1 MACAPGVDILDNCKG
16 LCIADIHRS
25 LGILWHQVILGNV
38 MLFIH
43 LELFIG
49 KELSSQVSLCRN
61 QVILRGFGILRLE
74 VILWLLDIL

>member
-1 MACAPGVDILDNCKG
+1 
-16 LCIADIHRS
+16 
-25 LGILWHQVILGNV
+25 